1 MKYILI
7 LLIIIH
13 SILSTTTYSQTSEYG
28 NLEVYSRET
37 SFSSFGYF
45 SGSFP
50 LSTNVGSRRIDM
62 RGVNYTHYYELAK
75 IGSIVPTSQFEINF
89 ILKGAFKIGGAVGE
103 KEIDDSIG
111 TYPVSTIKYYMVNA
125 DFFTLSFQPEA
136 TYVFNDG
143 YALTLFLG
151 IDLINVGGSGAILE
165 GGVFSKHTIASI
177 NLVPLCF
184 RPGIYF
190 DFGRSALGIAGQ
202 INTLNIFEYRILS
215 NDLYSGINGAQTFD
229 VFIRKFEFQLL
240 YTF

>member
-1 MKYILI
+1 MKYIFVLLPVI
-7 LLIIIH
+7 L

-28 NLEVYSRET
+28 NLEIYSRET

-50 LSTNVGSRRIDM
+50 LTTSEGSGRIDL
-62 RGVNYTHYYELAK
+62 RGVNYTQYYDITK
-75 IGSIVPTSQFEINF
+75 IASIVPTSQFEINF
-89 ILKGAFKIGGAVGE
+89 LLKGAFKIGGAIGE
-103 KEIDDSIG
+103 KEIDNSKG
-111 TYPVSTIKYYMVNA
+111 TYPNNSIKYYMINA

-151 IDLINVGGSGAILE
+151 FDLINVGGSGAILE
-165 GGVFSKHTIASI
+165 GGVFSKHSIASI
-177 NLVPLCF
+177 NLIPLSF

-202 INTLNIFEYRILS
+202 INTSNIFEYRILS
-215 NDLYSGINGAQTFD
+215 NELYSGINGAQTLD
-229 VFIRKFEFQLL
+229 AFIRKFEFQLL